1 MDSLRQLI
9 THKCYQ
15 AGQSLDFSIKKGDV
29 EGRVIVKAEGL
40 KEEEVDVEVLD
51 WGKLETGVELKVRG
65 DGHIFAVEKV
75 S

>member
-1 MDSLRQLI
+1 M
-9 THKCYQ
+9 
-15 AGQSLDFSIKKGDV
+15 
-29 EGRVIVKAEGL
+29 IVKAEGL

-51 WGKLETGVELKVRG
+51 WDKLETGVELKVRG

>member
-1 MDSLRQLI
+1 M
-9 THKCYQ
+9 
-15 AGQSLDFSIKKGDV
+15 
-29 EGRVIVKAEGL
+29 IVKAEGL

-51 WGKLETGVELKVRG
+51 WDKLETSVELKVRG